1 MEVILLQ
8 RIERLGQMGEVVTV
22 KAGYARNYLLPQ
34 SKALRATKANLE
46 VFEGKRTQ
54 LEAENL
60 ENKGEAGQIATK
72 LDGLNVPMIRA
83 AGDSGQL
90 YGSVTARDIAAAI
103 TEAGVSVTR
112 QQVVL
117 DRAIKALGLEEIRVQ
132 LHPEVSVS
140 VTVNIARSTEEAE
153 QQKKLGRAIGSHD
166 EEEAFAEEE
175 ARATAEATAAAE
187 ELFENPEDAAA
198 AIDGD
203 SEGESESEGDDSQA

>member
-1 MEVILLQ
+1 MDVILLE
-8 RIERLGQMGEVVTV
+8 RIENLGQMGEVVNV
-22 KAGYARNYLLPQ
+22 KSGFARNYLLPQ

-103 TEAGVSVTR
+103 TEAGVSVTPNR
-112 QQVVL
+112 WFSTAPL
-117 DRAIKALGLEEIRVQ
+117 K
-132 LHPEVSVS
+132 
-140 VTVNIARSTEEAE
+140 RSASRKFGFNCTP
-153 QQKKLGRAIGSHD
+153 R
-166 EEEAFAEEE
+166 
-175 ARATAEATAAAE
+175 
-187 ELFENPEDAAA
+187 
-198 AIDGD
+198 
-203 SEGESESEGDDSQA
+203 SQSASR